1 MQGSSYSLIERDT
14 FSEQYT
20 RILKNDLAL
29 GINMRAFL
37 LSLLMMTVCLAGCVS
52 NDAANESDIGDTTQD
67 ELALPVWEIGDQWL
81 YTFITP
87 EFGED
92 STRLVVADIRED
104 DGLFMLGISSEGE
117 AQRHAVINH
126 NPFLGRITMDGLSV
140 YENGEPQQVFNFP
153 WEVGNTWQFRLLS
166 QDWIANTDNIYNGE
180 VSVSAIS
187 NDGHTLSYVFSGRD
201 GFIKNLVWSDNEGV
215 KNLEMTLNQ
224 KNVGYSGD
232 VYFYRAGDIHDNLY
246 EENDQEIY
254 DTFLDEGY
262 SPNEAWDT
270 LVWYLDV
277 EISQQ
282 GGSGSLSIKDHQGAS
297 PLTRAWGAGATE
309 KGSFGT
315 IPSNS
320 GEHSITVTLRGQD
333 SHVHLKVAGALV
345 RSWTL

>member
-1 MQGSSYSLIERDT
+1 MTGR
-14 FSEQYT
+14 
-20 RILKNDLAL
+20 LKAP
-29 GINMRAFL
+29 L
-37 LSLLMMTVCLAGCVS
+37 LVLLLLCTSVLAGCVS
-52 NDAANESDIGDTTQD
+52 DSESAQEADTTTDDQKQ
-67 ELALPVWEIGDQWL
+67 LPVWEVGDNWL

-87 EFGED
+87 QFGED
-92 STRLVVADIRED
+92 SARLVVADVRTD

-126 NPFLGRITMDGLSV
+126 NPFLGRVTMDGLSV
-140 YENGEPQQVFNFP
+140 YENGDPQPVFNFP
-153 WEVGNTWQFRLLS
+153 WMVGNSWDFRLLG
-166 QDWIANTDNIYNGE
+166 QDWTATTDNIYNGD
-180 VSVSAIS
+180 VTVSATS
-187 NDGHTLSYVFSGRD
+187 TEDHELSYVFSGSQ
-201 GFIKNLVWSDNEGV
+201 GFIKSLLWTDNEGIDH
-215 KNLEMTLNQ
+215 LEMNLNQ
-224 KNVGYSGD
+224 KKTGYTGD
-232 VYFYRAGDIHDNLY
+232 VFFYRAGDIHDNLY

-262 SPNEAWDT
+262 SPNEVWDT

-320 GEHSITVTLRGQD
+320 GDHSITVTVRGQD
-333 SHVHLKVAGALV
+333 SFVHLKVAGALV

>member
-1 MQGSSYSLIERDT
+1 
-14 FSEQYT
+14 
-20 RILKNDLAL
+20 
-29 GINMRAFL
+29 MRAYV
-37 LSLLMMTVCLAGCVS
+37 LSLLMMTVSLAGCITQGDLS
-52 NDAANESDIGDTTQD
+52 SSDIGNTTED
-67 ELALPVWEIGDQWL
+67 ELALPDWQIGDQWL

-92 STRLVVADIRED
+92 SARLVVADVRTD

-126 NPFLGRITMDGLSV
+126 NPFLGRVTMDGLSV
-140 YENGEPQQVFNFP
+140 YENGEPQSVFRFP
-153 WEVGNTWQFRLLS
+153 WTAGDSWSFRLLG
-166 QDWIANTDNIYNGE
+166 QDWIASTENIYNGE
-180 VSVSAIS
+180 VTVFATSAE
-187 NDGHTLSYVFSGRD
+187 GHSLNYVFSGRE
-201 GFIKNLVWSDNEGV
+201 GFIKSLLWTDDEGI
-215 KNLEMTLNQ
+215 NHLEMNLNQ
-224 KNVGYSGD
+224 KKTGYTGD
-232 VYFYRAGDIHDNLY
+232 VFFYRAGDIHDNLY

-320 GEHSITVTLRGQD
+320 GDHSITVTLRGED
-333 SHVHLKVAGALV
+333 SFAHLKVAGALV

>member
-1 MQGSSYSLIERDT
+1 MTGRLKAPFMVLLFLCTSL
-14 FSEQYT
+14 
-20 RILKNDLAL
+20 
-29 GINMRAFL
+29 
-37 LSLLMMTVCLAGCVS
+37 LAGCVS
-52 NDAANESDIGDTTQD
+52 DSGSADEADTTTEDQKM
-67 ELALPVWEIGDQWL
+67 LPVWEIGDNWL

-87 EFGED
+87 QFGED
-92 STRLVVADIRED
+92 SARLVVADIRTD

-126 NPFLGRITMDGLSV
+126 NPFLGRVTMDGLSV
-140 YENGEPQQVFNFP
+140 YENGDPQPVFNFP
-153 WEVGNTWQFRLLS
+153 WTVGNSWDFRLLG
-166 QDWIANTDNIYNGE
+166 QDWTATTDNIYNGD
-180 VSVSAIS
+180 VTVSATS
-187 NDGHTLSYVFSGRD
+187 TEDHELSYVFSGSQ
-201 GFIKNLVWSDNEGV
+201 GFIKSLLWTDNEGIDH
-215 KNLEMTLNQ
+215 LEMNLNQ
-224 KNVGYSGD
+224 KKTGYSGD
-232 VYFYRAGDIHDNLY
+232 VFFYRAGDIHDNLY

-262 SPNEAWDT
+262 SPNEVWDT

-277 EISQQ
+277 EITQQ

-320 GEHSITVTLRGQD
+320 GDHSITVTLRGQD
-333 SHVHLKVAGALV
+333 SFVHLKVAGALV

>member
-1 MQGSSYSLIERDT
+1 MTGR
-14 FSEQYT
+14 
-20 RILKNDLAL
+20 LKAP
-29 GINMRAFL
+29 FL
-37 LSLLMMTVCLAGCVS
+37 VLLLLCTSVLAGCVS
-52 NDAANESDIGDTTQD
+52 DSESAQEADTTTDDQKQ
-67 ELALPVWEIGDQWL
+67 LPVWEVGDNWL

-87 EFGED
+87 QFGED
-92 STRLVVADIRED
+92 SARLVVADVRTD

-126 NPFLGRITMDGLSV
+126 NPFLGRVTMDGLSV
-140 YENGEPQQVFNFP
+140 YENGDPQPVFNFP
-153 WEVGNTWQFRLLS
+153 WMVGDSWDFRLLG
-166 QDWIANTDNIYNGE
+166 QDWTATTDNIYNGD
-180 VSVSAIS
+180 VTVSATS
-187 NDGHTLSYVFSGRD
+187 TEDHELSYVFSGSQ
-201 GFIKNLVWSDNEGV
+201 GFIKSLLWTDNEGIDH
-215 KNLEMTLNQ
+215 LEMNLNQ
-224 KNVGYSGD
+224 KKTGYTGD
-232 VYFYRAGDIHDNLY
+232 VFFYRAGDIHDNLY

-254 DTFLDEGY
+254 DTFLDDGY
-262 SPNEAWDT
+262 SPNEVWDT

-320 GEHSITVTLRGQD
+320 GDHSITVTVRGQD
-333 SHVHLKVAGALV
+333 SFVHLKVAGALV

>member
-1 MQGSSYSLIERDT
+1 
-14 FSEQYT
+14 
-20 RILKNDLAL
+20 
-29 GINMRAFL
+29 MRAYV
-37 LSLLMMTVCLAGCVS
+37 LSLLMMTVSLAGCITQGDLS
-52 NDAANESDIGDTTQD
+52 SSDIGNTTED
-67 ELALPVWEIGDQWL
+67 ELALPDWQIGDQWL

-92 STRLVVADIRED
+92 SARLVVADVRTD

-126 NPFLGRITMDGLSV
+126 NPFLGRVTMDGLSV
-140 YENGEPQQVFNFP
+140 YENGEPQSVFRFP
-153 WEVGNTWQFRLLS
+153 WAAGDSWSFRLLG
-166 QDWIANTDNIYNGE
+166 QDWIASTENIYNGE
-180 VSVSAIS
+180 VTVFATSAE
-187 NDGHTLSYVFSGRD
+187 GHSLNYVFSGRE
-201 GFIKNLVWSDNEGV
+201 GFIKSLLWTDDEGI
-215 KNLEMTLNQ
+215 NHLEMNLNQ
-224 KNVGYSGD
+224 KKTGYTGD
-232 VYFYRAGDIHDNLY
+232 VFFYRAGDIHDNLY

-320 GEHSITVTLRGQD
+320 GDHSITVTLRGED
-333 SHVHLKVAGALV
+333 SFAHLKVAGALV

>member
-1 MQGSSYSLIERDT
+1 MVCYD
-14 FSEQYT
+14 QYT
-20 RILKNDLAL
+20 RILNNESVL
-29 GINMRAFL
+29 GPNMRPYL
-37 LSLLMMTVCLAGCVS
+37 LSLLMITVSLAGCIADD
-52 NDAANESDIGDTTQD
+52 NTDSDVGNTTEED
-67 ELALPVWEIGDQWL
+67 LILPEWQIGDQWL

-104 DGLFMLGISSEGE
+104 DGLFMLGISSESE

-126 NPFLGRITMDGLSV
+126 NPFLGRVTMNGLSV
-140 YENGEPQQVFNFP
+140 YENGDPQPVFNFP
-153 WEVGNTWQFRLLS
+153 WEVGNTWEFRLLS
-166 QDWIANTDNIYNGE
+166 QDWSANTDEIYDGE
-180 VSVSAIS
+180 VKVSAIS
-187 NDGHTLSYVFSGRD
+187 SEGHELSYIFSGRQ
-201 GFIKNLVWSDNEGV
+201 GFLKSLLWTDNEGV
-215 KNLEMTLNQ
+215 DRLQMNLVQ
-224 KNVGYSGD
+224 KQTGYSGD
-232 VYFYRAGDIHDNLY
+232 VFFYRAGDIHDNLY

-309 KGSFGT
+309 KGS
-315 IPSNS
+315 
-320 GEHSITVTLRGQD
+320 ITVSVRGGD
-333 SHVHLKVAGALV
+333 SFVHLKVAGALV

>member
-1 MQGSSYSLIERDT
+1 MTGRLKAPFMVLLFLCTSL
-14 FSEQYT
+14 
-20 RILKNDLAL
+20 
-29 GINMRAFL
+29 
-37 LSLLMMTVCLAGCVS
+37 LAGCVS
-52 NDAANESDIGDTTQD
+52 DSGSADEADTTTEDQKM
-67 ELALPVWEIGDQWL
+67 LPVWEIGDNWL

-87 EFGED
+87 QFGED
-92 STRLVVADIRED
+92 SARLVVADIRTD

-126 NPFLGRITMDGLSV
+126 NPFLGRVTMDGLSV
-140 YENGEPQQVFNFP
+140 YENGDPQPVFNFP
-153 WEVGNTWQFRLLS
+153 WTVGNSWDFRLLG
-166 QDWIANTDNIYNGE
+166 QDWTATTDNIYNGD
-180 VSVSAIS
+180 VTVSATS
-187 NDGHTLSYVFSGRD
+187 TEDHELSYVFSGSQ
-201 GFIKNLVWSDNEGV
+201 GFIKSLLWTDNEGV
-215 KNLEMTLNQ
+215 DHLEMNLNQ
-224 KNVGYSGD
+224 KKTGYSGD
-232 VYFYRAGDIHDNLY
+232 VFFYRAGDIHDNLY

-262 SPNEAWDT
+262 SPNEVWDT

-277 EISQQ
+277 EITQQ

-320 GEHSITVTLRGQD
+320 GDHSITVTLRGQD
-333 SHVHLKVAGALV
+333 SFVHLKVAGALV

>member
-1 MQGSSYSLIERDT
+1 
-14 FSEQYT
+14 
-20 RILKNDLAL
+20 
-29 GINMRAFL
+29 MRAYL
-37 LSLLMMTVCLAGCVS
+37 LSFLMMTVSLIGCIGD
-52 NDAANESDIGDTTQD
+52 DAISSSETGDTTEE
-67 ELALPVWEIGDQWL
+67 ELVLPEWQIGDQWL

-126 NPFLGRITMDGLSV
+126 NPFLGRVTMDSLSV
-140 YENGEPQQVFNFP
+140 YENGNPQPVFNFP
-153 WEVGNTWQFRLLS
+153 WEVGNTWNFRLLG
-166 QDWIANTDNIYNGE
+166 QDWSAKTDNIYNGE
-180 VSVSAIS
+180 VTVSAIS
-187 NDGHTLSYVFSGRD
+187 SEDHTLSYVFTGRE
-201 GFIKNLVWSDNEGV
+201 GFIKSLLWTDNEGLNHLQMNLIEK
-215 KNLEMTLNQ
+215 KNN
-224 KNVGYSGD
+224 YSGD
-232 VYFYRAGDIHDNLY
+232 VFFYRAGDLHDNLY

-262 SPNEAWDT
+262 SPDEAWDT

-277 EISQQ
+277 EISDQ
-282 GGSGSLSIKDHQGAS
+282 GGSGSLSIRDHQGTS

-333 SHVHLKVAGALV
+333 SFVHLKVAGALV

>member
-1 MQGSSYSLIERDT
+1 MTG
-14 FSEQYT
+14 
-20 RILKNDLAL
+20 RIKAP
-29 GINMRAFL
+29 FL
-37 LSLLMMTVCLAGCVS
+37 VLLLLCTSVLAGCVS
-52 NDAANESDIGDTTQD
+52 DSESAEEADTTTDNQKQ
-67 ELALPVWEIGDQWL
+67 LPVWEIGDNWL

-87 EFGED
+87 QFGED
-92 STRLVVADIRED
+92 SARLVVADVRTD

-126 NPFLGRITMDGLSV
+126 NPFLGRVTMDGLSV
-140 YENGEPQQVFNFP
+140 YENGDPQPVFNFP
-153 WEVGNTWQFRLLS
+153 WAVGNSWQFRLLG
-166 QDWIANTDNIYNGE
+166 QDWTATTDNIYNGD
-180 VSVSAIS
+180 VTISATS
-187 NDGHTLSYVFSGRD
+187 TEDHELSYVFSGSQ
-201 GFIKNLVWSDNEGV
+201 GFIKSLLWTDNEGIDH
-215 KNLEMTLNQ
+215 LEMNLNQ
-224 KNVGYSGD
+224 KKTDYSGD
-232 VYFYRAGDIHDNLY
+232 VFFYRAGDIHDNLY

-262 SPNEAWDT
+262 SPNEVWDT

-297 PLTRAWGAGATE
+297 PLTRAWGAGSTE

-320 GEHSITVTLRGQD
+320 GDHSITVTLRGQD
-333 SHVHLKVAGALV
+333 SFVHLKVAGALV

>member
-1 MQGSSYSLIERDT
+1 MTGR
-14 FSEQYT
+14 
-20 RILKNDLAL
+20 LKAP
-29 GINMRAFL
+29 FL
-37 LSLLMMTVCLAGCVS
+37 VLLLLCTSVLAGCVS
-52 NDAANESDIGDTTQD
+52 DSESAEEADTTTADQKQ
-67 ELALPVWEIGDQWL
+67 LPDWEIGDNWL

-87 EFGED
+87 QFGED
-92 STRLVVADIRED
+92 SARLVVADVRTD

-126 NPFLGRITMDGLSV
+126 NPFLGRVTMDGLSV
-140 YENGEPQQVFNFP
+140 YENGDPQPVFNFP
-153 WEVGNTWQFRLLS
+153 WMVGNSWDFRLLG
-166 QDWIANTDNIYNGE
+166 QDWTATTDNIYNGE
-180 VSVSAIS
+180 VTVSATS
-187 NDGHTLSYVFSGRD
+187 TEDHELSYVFSGSQ
-201 GFIKNLVWSDNEGV
+201 GFIKSLLWTDNEGIDH
-215 KNLEMTLNQ
+215 LEMNLNQ
-224 KNVGYSGD
+224 KKTGYTGD
-232 VYFYRAGDIHDNLY
+232 VFFYRAGDIHDNLY

-254 DTFLDEGY
+254 DTFLDDGY

-320 GEHSITVTLRGQD
+320 GDHSITVTVRGQD
-333 SHVHLKVAGALV
+333 SFVHLKVAGALV

>member
-1 MQGSSYSLIERDT
+1 MTGR
-14 FSEQYT
+14 
-20 RILKNDLAL
+20 LKAP
-29 GINMRAFL
+29 FL
-37 LSLLMMTVCLAGCVS
+37 VLLLLCTSVLAGCVS
-52 NDAANESDIGDTTQD
+52 DSESAQGADTTTEDQKM
-67 ELALPVWEIGDQWL
+67 LPVWEIGDNWL

-87 EFGED
+87 QFGED
-92 STRLVVADIRED
+92 SARLVVADVRTD

-126 NPFLGRITMDGLSV
+126 NPFLGRVTMDGLSV
-140 YENGEPQQVFNFP
+140 YENGDPQPVFNFP
-153 WEVGNTWQFRLLS
+153 WAVGNSWNFRLLG
-166 QDWIANTDNIYNGE
+166 QDWTATTDNIYNGD
-180 VSVSAIS
+180 VTVSATS
-187 NDGHTLSYVFSGRD
+187 TEDHELSYVFSGSQ
-201 GFIKNLVWSDNEGV
+201 GFIKSLLWTDNEGIDH
-215 KNLEMTLNQ
+215 LEMNLNQ
-224 KNVGYSGD
+224 KKTGYTGD
-232 VYFYRAGDIHDNLY
+232 VFFYRAGDIHDNLY

-254 DTFLDEGY
+254 DTFLDDGY
-262 SPNEAWDT
+262 SPNEVWDT

-320 GEHSITVTLRGQD
+320 GDHSITVTVRGQD
-333 SHVHLKVAGALV
+333 SFVHLKVAGALV

>member
-1 MQGSSYSLIERDT
+1 MTGRLKAPFLVLLLLCTSALSGCTSD
-14 FSEQYT
+14 SE
-20 RILKNDLAL
+20 
-29 GINMRAFL
+29 
-37 LSLLMMTVCLAGCVS
+37 S
-52 NDAANESDIGDTTQD
+52 ANEADTTTEDQKM
-67 ELALPVWEIGDQWL
+67 LPVWEIGDNWL

-87 EFGED
+87 QFGED
-92 STRLVVADIRED
+92 SARLVVADVRTD

-126 NPFLGRITMDGLSV
+126 NPFLGRVTMDGLSV
-140 YENGEPQQVFNFP
+140 YENGDPQPVFNFP
-153 WEVGNTWQFRLLS
+153 WTVGNSWDFRLLG
-166 QDWIANTDNIYNGE
+166 QDWTATTDNIYNGD
-180 VSVSAIS
+180 VTVSATS
-187 NDGHTLSYVFSGRD
+187 TEDHELSYVFSGSQ
-201 GFIKNLVWSDNEGV
+201 GFIKSLLWTDNEGIDH
-215 KNLEMTLNQ
+215 LEMNLNQ
-224 KNVGYSGD
+224 KKTGYTGD
-232 VYFYRAGDIHDNLY
+232 VFFYRAGDIHDNLY

-320 GEHSITVTLRGQD
+320 GDHSITVTVRGQD
-333 SHVHLKVAGALV
+333 SFVHLKVAGALV

>member
-1 MQGSSYSLIERDT
+1 MTGRLKAPFMVLLFLCTSL
-14 FSEQYT
+14 
-20 RILKNDLAL
+20 
-29 GINMRAFL
+29 
-37 LSLLMMTVCLAGCVS
+37 LAGCVS
-52 NDAANESDIGDTTQD
+52 DSGSADEADTTTEDQKM
-67 ELALPVWEIGDQWL
+67 LPVWEIGDNWL

-87 EFGED
+87 QFGED
-92 STRLVVADIRED
+92 SARLVVADVRTD

-126 NPFLGRITMDGLSV
+126 NPFLGRVTMDGLSV
-140 YENGEPQQVFNFP
+140 YENGDPQPVFNFP
-153 WEVGNTWQFRLLS
+153 WTVGNSWDFRLLG
-166 QDWIANTDNIYNGE
+166 QDWTATTDNIYNGD
-180 VSVSAIS
+180 VTVSATS
-187 NDGHTLSYVFSGRD
+187 TEDHELSYVFSGSQ
-201 GFIKNLVWSDNEGV
+201 GFLKSLLWTDNEGV
-215 KNLEMTLNQ
+215 DHLEMNLNQ
-224 KNVGYSGD
+224 KKTGYSGD
-232 VYFYRAGDIHDNLY
+232 VFFYRAGDIHDNLY

-262 SPNEAWDT
+262 SPNEVWDT

-277 EISQQ
+277 EITQQ

-320 GEHSITVTLRGQD
+320 GDHSITVTLRGQD
-333 SHVHLKVAGALV
+333 SFVHLKVAGALV

>member
-1 MQGSSYSLIERDT
+1 MVCL
-14 FSEQYT
+14 
-20 RILKNDLAL
+20 
-29 GINMRAFL
+29 M
-37 LSLLMMTVCLAGCVS
+37 LSLSLAGCLEGPTVG
-52 NDAANESDIGDTTQD
+52 SDGLGNTTED
-67 ELALPVWEIGDQWL
+67 ELRLPEWEIGHQWL

-92 STRLVVADIRED
+92 SARLVVADVRTD

-126 NPFLGRITMDGLSV
+126 NPFLGRVTMDGLSV
-140 YENGEPQQVFNFP
+140 YENGEPQAVFNFP
-153 WEVGNTWQFRLLS
+153 WAVGNTWQFRLLG
-166 QDWIANTDNIYNGE
+166 QDWTASTDNIYDGE
-180 VSVSAIS
+180 VTVSAS
-187 NDGHTLSYVFSGRD
+187 SSEDHTLGYVFSGRE
-201 GFIKNLVWSDNEGV
+201 GFIKTLLWTDNEGV
-215 KNLEMTLNQ
+215 ERLEMNLNQ
-224 KNVGYSGD
+224 KKMEYTGD
-232 VYFYRAGDIHDNLY
+232 VFFYRAGDIHDNLY
-246 EENDQEIY
+246 VENDQEIY

-277 EISQQ
+277 DISQQ

-315 IPSNS
+315 IPSTS
-320 GEHSITVTLRGQD
+320 GDHSITVTLRGEG
-333 SHVHLKVAGALV
+333 SFVHLKVAGALV